1 MKINLNSIDVLI
13 KNEVNKA
20 VEKILESNLDLDKK
34 EQEAAEQKRIAS
46 QIKNRDLNASEEK
59 KLVDE
64 AEVEDDDNEKDS
76 EKNDSKRKDRTGGK
90 GTAQSSKIKTPSS
103 DVLEDPKVDSF
114 IDKLNV
120 LRGGKSLKDP
130 VTRKSLQQYLD
141 SINVKEKKT
150 LLIFLTA
157 MSQIMA
163 GVKMGAEALD
173 PSEVGMSISKDKS
186 SKKTSKDTTPVKKT
200 ASQAPILV
208 GEVQNKVRIKKI
220 LEAYRKCN

>member
-1 MKINLNSIDVLI
+1 MKINLNSIDALI

-46 QIKNRDLNASEEK
+46 QIKNRGLNASEEK